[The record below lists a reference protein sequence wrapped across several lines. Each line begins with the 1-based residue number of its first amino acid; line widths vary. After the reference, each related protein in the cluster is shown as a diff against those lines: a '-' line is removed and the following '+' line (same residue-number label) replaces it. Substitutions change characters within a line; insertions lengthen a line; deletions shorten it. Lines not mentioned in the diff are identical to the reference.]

1 MYEGEQVMI
10 HALAVLITTAS
21 IAGLGIIIEGATHV
35 TRKMRAILSPPFDRR
50 EKGGREDEPTDEE
63 E

>member
-1 MYEGEQVMI
+1 MI

-21 IAGLGIIIEGATHV
+21 IAGLGIIIEGATGASRRLKAWAD
-35 TRKMRAILSPPFDRR
+35 TRLRASAPPHAKAEAD
-50 EKGGREDEPTDEE
+50 DDEE